1 MSAERDSARHGTVT
15 GVSDGQGFRITV
27 PPELEAGVYSNAM
40 SVWHTK
46 YEFTLDF
53 LSLGQPSTGED
64 ADVARAAPVVARI
77 KVPTQVIFQLA
88 RAIADNVDRYEQQY
102 GSIDG

>member
-1 MSAERDSARHGTVT
+1 MS
-15 GVSDGQGFRITV
+15 
-27 PPELEAGVYSNAM
+27 
-40 SVWHTK
+40 
-46 YEFTLDF
+46 
-53 LSLGQPSTGED
+53 
-64 ADVARAAPVVARI
+64 ARAAPVVARI

>member
-1 MSAERDSARHGTVT
+1 MVAD
-15 GVSDGQGFRITV
+15 VSEGQSFRITV
-27 PPELEAGVYSNAM
+27 PPEVEAGVYSNAM

-53 LSLGQPSTGED
+53 LSLGQPQKDEQGEQ
-64 ADVARAAPVVARI
+64 VRTAPVVARI

-88 RAIADNVDRYEQQY
+88 RAIADNVDRYEKQY
-102 GSIDG
+102 GSIDS